1 MIVINIYLMAFAIAL
16 NFAVFFDTRKPVNL
30 GAAIMCS
37 IILIFQFLIYFK
49 EG

>member
-1 MIVINIYLMAFAIAL
+1 MMVISIYFLAFAIAL

-37 IILIFQFLIYFK
+37 IILIFQFLVYFT
-49 EG
+49 GG